1 LPYPR
6 EGITKAGALQVNEP
20 LTFQCPDPD
29 SPCQILKA
37 GRAVPG
43 GIGPD
48 GDIVAY
54 STTCTHMGCPLT
66 HEKETRTYECG
77 CHFCIVG
84 CGCHVYKWPE
94 SREGGRAPDE
104 NALGLDYRK
113 QLGPL
118 SVIMTPAMHN
128 VVTNLAE

>member
-1 LPYPR
+1 MPYPR
-6 EGITKAGALQVNEP
+6 AGITKKGALQVNEP
-20 LTFQCPDPD
+20 LTFQYPDPG

-43 GIGPD
+43 D
-48 GDIVAY
+48 
-54 STTCTHMGCPLT
+54 
-66 HEKETRTYECG
+66 
-77 CHFCIVG
+77 IVG
-84 CGCHVYKWPE
+84 CGYHVYKWPE

-104 NALGLDYRK
+104 NALGLDYRR